1 MTESGGT
8 LLCRRRKVYI
18 AGQTKIKNGN
28 PGSGGG
34 KRSAGRYLMRVRMR
48 AITVVFAI
56 AMSAWLSIEA
66 HAGGQGGSGAQS
78 TASTISG
85 EARGWEK
92 AADIV
97 CDAPPGG
104 QMGND

>member
-1 MTESGGT
+1 
-8 LLCRRRKVYI
+8 
-18 AGQTKIKNGN
+18 
-28 PGSGGG
+28 
-34 KRSAGRYLMRVRMR
+34 MRVRMR

-85 EARGWEK
+85 KVYQFEK
-92 AADIV
+92 IADGV
-97 CDAPPGG
+97 YYATS
-104 QMGND
+104 Q